1 MWGCETDSTL
11 PLPPHLPAGF
21 GWVRV
26 LSPAGPLDVFN
37 THLHANYSH
46 KVRAKAVAAAAAAAA
61 TRGKAGPKADP
72 KATVSTTG
80 PKVAAAATAAA
91 AAAKRGKAGPKAGPT
106 TKTAGKT
113 AVASGDAPLGFDIP
127 LDAFAPF
134 RVSQICELAQV
145 RREGGRDEGLKK
157 ST

>member
-1 MWGCETDSTL
+1 M
-11 PLPPHLPAGF
+11 
-21 GWVRV
+21 RV